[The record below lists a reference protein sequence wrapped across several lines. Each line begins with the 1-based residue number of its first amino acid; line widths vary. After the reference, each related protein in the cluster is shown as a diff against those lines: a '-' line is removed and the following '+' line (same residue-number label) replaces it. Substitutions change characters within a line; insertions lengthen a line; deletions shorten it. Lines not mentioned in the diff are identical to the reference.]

1 MRFTEMNVE
10 PKKLSPL
17 NLAFVGDCVY
27 EMMVR
32 ETLVCAA
39 NRPVNDLHAE
49 SVKYVSAKAQTQAY
63 EKIRNILSEEE
74 AAQFKRGRNAKTGHL
89 PKSATSAEY
98 HTATGIEALFGYLYF
113 LGEIDRIRELFKII
127 NE

>member
-39 NRPVNDLHAE
+39 NDLHAE

-74 AAQFKRGRNAKTGHL
+74 TAQFKRGRNAKTGHL